1 MTSMG
6 KALDALEE
14 THRVV
19 LAWRAIEQN
28 KIIEAVEAGVPV
40 TTIAR
45 TVGLSRST
53 IHRLLRTTP

>member
-1 MTSMG
+1 MG

-19 LAWRAIEQN
+19 LVWRAIEQN

>member
-1 MTSMG
+1 MMTQG
-6 KALDALEE
+6 QALAALEE

-19 LAWRAIEQN
+19 LVWRAIEQN